1 MGRILAGC
9 ATVLCI
15 MFAVGQLSGQ
25 DDKTSPVSFK
35 KDVYPIFDKRCL
47 SCHAEDDD
55 NPSEL
60 SLDTYALLMAGGKH
74 GVPVIPGKSS
84 KSILMQKLGT
94 EPPFGDRMPLNKKKR
109 IAEGTAKWLTDEEV
123 KTIADWIDQG
133 AKDN

>member
-1 MGRILAGC
+1 M
-9 ATVLCI
+9 
-15 MFAVGQLSGQ
+15 
-25 DDKTSPVSFK
+25 
-35 KDVYPIFDKRCL
+35 
-47 SCHAEDDD
+47 
-55 NPSEL
+55 
-60 SLDTYALLMAGGKH
+60 
-74 GVPVIPGKSS
+74 IPGKSS